1 MSDQATALNA
11 MRVIDLVLDFYGPNG
26 EHWLQ
31 GAFRDGRKRRCL
43 VDAIAYVQRKLGI
56 GGDDAS
62 WYIYEAIQPQIYEA
76 RPERPFW
83 RPPASVKSLWSESQL
98 RDRLMFYND
107 SHCKSFAELRSVLI
121 TARSRA
127 EFCHASA
134 RHEFDRQAEINAAKA
149 AADQKRRAAVEARW
163 NLITQVQFERKSS
176 AVRRITAHTYILCP
190 RAPDHPQP
198 EPLRLAA

>member
-43 VDAIAYVQRKLGI
+43 VDAIAYVRRKHGI

-62 WYIYEAIQPQIYEA
+62 WYIYEVIRPRIYEV
-76 RPERPFW
+76 RPGHFW
-83 RPPASVKSLWSESQL
+83 RPPASAKSVWCESQL

-107 SHCKSFAELRSVLI
+107 SHCKSFAELRAVLI

-127 EFCHASA
+127 EFCHAAA
-134 RHEFDRQAEINAAKA
+134 RHELDRQAEINAAKA
-149 AADQKRRAAVEARW
+149 AAEQKRRAAVEARW

-176 AVRRITAHTYILCP
+176 TVRRITAHTYTLCP
-190 RAPDHPQP
+190 RAPEPQP
-198 EPLRLAA
+198 AQEPQRLAA